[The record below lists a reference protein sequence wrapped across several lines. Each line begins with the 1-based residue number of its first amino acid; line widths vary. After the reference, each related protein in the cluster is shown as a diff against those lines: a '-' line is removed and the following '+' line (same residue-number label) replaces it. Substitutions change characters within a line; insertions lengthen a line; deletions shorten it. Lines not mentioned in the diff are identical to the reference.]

1 MIELYLSS
9 DGKHTVHVTAE
20 TPAEM
25 AALVPEAKAL
35 YQDVLRTY
43 GTKAQMWGDAIHGKG
58 NGHTNGREPV
68 GRRVDTVEQAR
79 EAVAPV
85 CPLHQ
90 KPMAYRQGRS
100 GPFWSCHTRFTNGEW
115 CKVTQP
121 VTSAPTTQIYPA

>member
-25 AALVPEAKAL
+25 ATLVPEAKAL

-43 GTKAQMWGDAIHGKG
+43 GTKPQLWNEARQRNGNSQATAGK
-58 NGHTNGREPV
+58 RI
-68 GRRVDTVEQAR
+68 DTVEQAR
-79 EAVAPV
+79 EAMAPV
-85 CPLHQ
+85 CPIHQ
-90 KPMAYRQGRS
+90 KAMVLRTGKRGQ
-100 GPFWSCHTRFTNGEW
+100 FWSCYTRFTNGEW

-121 VTSAPTTQIYPA
+121 VTTASTTPVYPA